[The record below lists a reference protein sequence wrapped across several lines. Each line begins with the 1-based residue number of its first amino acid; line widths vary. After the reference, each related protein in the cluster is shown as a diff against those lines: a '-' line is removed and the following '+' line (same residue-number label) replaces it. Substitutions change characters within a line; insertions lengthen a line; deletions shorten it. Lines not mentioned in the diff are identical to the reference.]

1 LFIEPGYLWE
11 KGYVESFIGKFKDEL
26 LNREIFDTFLRSLL
40 AAAGRSG
47 KQATDNGFA
56 SHIFS

>member
-11 KGYVESFIGKFKDEL
+11 NGYVESFIGKFRDEL
-26 LNREIFDTFLRSLL
+26 LNREIFDTFLGSLL
-40 AAAGRSG
+40 AAAGTAG

-56 SHIFS
+56 SHIFL